1 MGNGTIIKSGDIQV
15 MSAGTGIR
23 HSEYNPSPDR
33 STNLLQIWVIPKKQG
48 VEPRYDQITLKKED
62 SMNRLEQIL
71 SPSPEDVGTWIHQ
84 DAWFHMGHFESGLA
98 AEYSLK
104 KPGNGVYLF
113 VISGE
118 AEIGGARLGT
128 RDGLGIWDTENISI
142 KIVSSARILIIEVP
156 MKI

>member
-23 HSEYNPSPDR
+23 HSEYNPNPDQK
-33 STNLLQIWVIPKKQG
+33 TNLLQIWVIPSKQG

-62 SMNRLEQIL
+62 SINRFEQIL
-71 SPSPEDVGTWIHQ
+71 SPSSDGAGTWIHQ
-84 DAWFHMGHFESGLA
+84 DAWFHMGNFESGMST
-98 AEYSLK
+98 EYSLK
-104 KPGNGVYLF
+104 KPGNGIYLF

-118 AEIGGARLGT
+118 AEIEGTRLAA

-142 KIVSSARILIIEVP
+142 HILSSARILIMEVP
-156 MKI
+156 MYS